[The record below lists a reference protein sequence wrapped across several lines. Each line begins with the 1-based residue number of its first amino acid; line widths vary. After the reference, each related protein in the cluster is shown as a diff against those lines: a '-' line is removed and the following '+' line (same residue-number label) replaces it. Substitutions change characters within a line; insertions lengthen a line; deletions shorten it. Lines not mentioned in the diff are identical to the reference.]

1 MAIVATSP
9 GSTARTKIDR
19 SNLTAVQRT
28 GREGS
33 EYLVDWNSLN
43 RLNGSEFIECS
54 EKRAL
59 RDLVYANGL

>member
-33 EYLVDWNSLN
+33 EYLVD
-43 RLNGSEFIECS
+43 
-54 EKRAL
+54 
-59 RDLVYANGL
+59 